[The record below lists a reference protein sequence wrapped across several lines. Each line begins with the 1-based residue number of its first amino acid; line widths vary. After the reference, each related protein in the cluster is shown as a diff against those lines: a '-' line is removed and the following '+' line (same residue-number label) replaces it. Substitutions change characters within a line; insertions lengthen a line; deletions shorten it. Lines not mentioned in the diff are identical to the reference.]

1 MKTSM
6 NKCYSTEHYS
16 TSYILDL
23 CKKSYNYMKKISQ
36 YFMLMVLILLYS
48 CEGLLEKEPIHQLS
62 ASEFFNSES
71 DLEIYSYSFYE
82 NGLPSVD
89 NIAKGDGTSDIA
101 AITIPSNFL
110 TGSWS
115 SIDQGGWSVGS
126 WSALRNINY
135 FLQKVDKTPVSEET
149 LNHYKG
155 LARYWRA
162 LFYLDKVQTFG
173 AVPWYE
179 SALNPG
185 DEDLYKGRDS
195 REFVMEKVLEDINF
209 AATHIRGDKDAYSTL
224 VNRFTAL
231 AMKSRIC
238 LYEGTYRK
246 YHTELSLT
254 DADSWLSEAA
264 SAAKEIM
271 DNGGYSLY
279 NTGNPES
286 DYRTLFISEDLSK
299 LTAISKEVILA
310 RGMNTDSRIWH
321 SLTWNFNSATN
332 GSRWSLLKPFVNTY
346 LMRDGSRF
354 TDKDNYDEIE
364 FLYEMRSRDNRLS
377 QTVRTEGYKRSNG
390 AAAPPDL
397 SVTLTG
403 YHIKK
408 WSLDDPKHDGQGF
421 STNNIPI
428 IRYAEVLLNY
438 AEAKAELGEFSTTEW
453 NLTIK
458 LLRDRA
464 GVVSSE
470 PEEAD
475 SYLQETYFPD
485 ITNKYLLEI
494 RRERGIELCFEGLR
508 YEDLMRWKR
517 GELLSSAK
525 MPFKGIYIPAK
536 GVNYDLN
543 GDQQPD
549 VSVVNQLP
557 SPTTPGVKYVILGS
571 NMTLTNDDKGHLVW
585 GWGLTRKWEDKMYLR
600 PIPETAITLN
610 QNLLPQNPGWD

>member
-1 MKTSM
+1 MKR
-6 NKCYSTEHYS
+6 
-16 TSYILDL
+16 IL
-23 CKKSYNYMKKISQ
+23 Q
-36 YFMLMVLILLYS
+36 YFLLMALILLYA

-62 ASEFFNSES
+62 ASEFFSSES

-89 NIAKGDGTSDIA
+89 NIAKGDGTSDLA
-101 AITIPSNFL
+101 AVTIPSTFL
-110 TGSWS
+110 TGVWS
-115 SIDQGGWSVGS
+115 STDQGGWGVGS

-135 FLQKVDKTPVSEET
+135 FLEKAEKTPVPEAV
-149 LNHYKG
+149 LNHYIG

-162 LFYLDKVQTFG
+162 VFYLEKVQTFG

-179 SALNPG
+179 TALHPG
-185 DEDLYKGRDS
+185 DPDLYKGRDS
-195 REFVMEKVLEDINF
+195 REFVMQKVLEDITF
-209 AATHIRGDKDAYSTL
+209 AATHIRENKDTYSTL
-224 VNRFTAL
+224 VNRYTAL

-246 YHTELSLT
+246 YHTELGLT
-254 DADSWLSEAA
+254 DAATWLREAA
-264 SAAKEIM
+264 DAAREVM

-279 NTGNPES
+279 NTGKPES
-286 DYRTLFISEDLSK
+286 DYRTLFTSEELSK
-299 LTAISKEVILA
+299 LPAISKEVILA

-354 TDKDNYDEIE
+354 TDKDDYDQIE
-364 FLYEMRSRDNRLS
+364 FLHEMRSRDYRLS
-377 QTVRTEGYKRSNG
+377 QTVRTEGYKRSTG
-390 AAAPPDL
+390 AAAPPDFA
-397 SVTLTG
+397 VTLTG
-403 YHIKK
+403 YHIMK

-421 STNNIPI
+421 STNSIPI

-438 AEAKAELGEFSTTEW
+438 AEAKAELGEFGSTEW

-458 LLRDRA
+458 PLRDRA
-464 GVVSSE
+464 GVASTE
-470 PEEAD
+470 PQDAD
-475 SYLQETYFPD
+475 SYLQEAFFPGVTD
-485 ITNKYLLEI
+485 KYLLEI

-517 GELLSSAK
+517 GELLSSSK

-543 GDQQPD
+543 GDQQAD
-549 VSVVNQLP
+549 VCVVDQLP

-571 NMTLTNDDKGHLVW
+571 NMTLTEGDKGHLVW
-585 GWGLTRKWEDKMYLR
+585 GWGVTRKWEEKMYLR

-610 QNLLPQNPGWD
+610 QNLLPQNEGWD